1 MELEVELKALEITQL
16 RVVAADSQAGHGT
29 GANSAASILK
39 IKGTELQQALTE
51 MVVELAGPEGLA
63 MRPEAHGANAPLAD
77 GWIEA
82 AAPYYFN
89 MRKVSIFGGSNEI
102 QRNIV
107 AKTVLGL

>member
-1 MELEVELKALEITQL
+1 MELKALEITQL
-16 RVVAADSQAGHGT
+16 RVVAADSRAGHGA

-63 MRPEAHGANAPLAD
+63 MEQKGHGTNEVDFD
-77 GWIEA
+77 GWIVA